1 MPRRAQGGV
10 NLRRSC
16 ATRLPDCTRG
26 DEAKFSDRPMP
37 TARLLRCILIVAL
50 SSWCLQ
56 SSANAAT
63 ASMPFATEPRGTF
76 ESRQT
81 EVLEAAAS
89 KARGDVS
96 AQLAKIALGRGP
108 LDETAIRTAL
118 DKITRRDD
126 TADFDAVA
134 LLRLYRT
141 ETPLLSSEL
150 RRAIRDTL
158 VRFKYWVDEPG
169 TDLLSMWSENHQI
182 GYHAAEYLA
191 GQFFSGA
198 AFTNNG
204 KPGAWHRDIARTR
217 ILRWIAIKAKVGF
230 SEWDS
235 NSYYPVTMAAL
246 LALAEFAADREV
258 AQRAAMLL
266 DVMFFDMVV
275 DSFRGSYGTSH
286 GRTYTGTLTGGERS
300 EGTASL
306 QFLAWGFGAPGGGDA
321 TVALATGKRYRVP
334 RTIES
339 LALDR
344 PNEFI
349 NRERQSLL
357 IEDAKK
363 FGLDYANPDDFWLLN
378 EGGKFRTIELIEAGY
393 RVTDRWRETLHR
405 YGVVIKPYGDAVLGT
420 YRELARRGEPLL
432 DLDRT
437 SLQRVDKITFRTPDY
452 QLSTAQDYRK
462 GAPGFQQHIW
472 QATFGPGTPVFTFN
486 PGPTA
491 KYWQGRFPRAAQ
503 FKNILVALY
512 HIPAEQPPGPKTL
525 VPSDA
530 AGNAM
535 PSPSPSEDTLV
546 PRTFAVLRRA
556 LFDEVTQRGN
566 WTFARKGP
574 AYLAL
579 WSHAAT
585 AWSAKGVLGGEGLI
599 AEGRQNIWLCQLGR
613 EAVDGS
619 FAAWIDAIAAAP
631 IESDAETLFVDY
643 QAPGVGHVSFAWD
656 SPLRI
661 EGRSEPLGDYA
672 RFDNPYCQS
681 PYGSGRYEI
690 RHAGK
695 MLVLDFNTAERTET
709 STPLTP

>member
-1 MPRRAQGGV
+1 MP
-10 NLRRSC
+10 
-16 ATRLPDCTRG
+16 
-26 DEAKFSDRPMP
+26 KF
-37 TARLLRCILIVAL
+37 RLLRHVVLFTLLHTWRAVAA
-50 SSWCLQ
+50 Q
-56 SSANAAT
+56 T
-63 ASMPFATEPRGTF
+63 APGPYALDPRGTF
-76 ESRQT
+76 ESRRT
-81 EVLEAAAS
+81 EVIDAAAGQP
-89 KARGDVS
+89 RGGVS
-96 AQLAKIALGRGP
+96 AQVAKIALGRGP
-108 LDETAIRTAL
+108 LDEAAVRAAL

-182 GYHAAEYLA
+182 GYHTAEYLA
-191 GQFFSGA
+191 GQFFPGST
-198 AFTNNG
+198 FTNNG
-204 KPGAWHRDIARTR
+204 KSGTWHRDAARTR
-217 ILRWIAIKAKVGF
+217 LLRWIAIKAKVGF

-246 LALAEFAADREV
+246 LALAEFAADKEV
-258 AQRAAMLL
+258 ALRATMLL
-266 DVMFFDMVV
+266 DVMFFDMAV
-275 DSFRGSYGTSH
+275 DSFRGTYGTAH
-286 GRTYTGTLTGGERS
+286 GRTYTGTLTGGGRN
-300 EGTASL
+300 EGTAAL

-321 TVALATGKRYRVP
+321 TVALAAGKRYRIP
-334 RTIES
+334 RTIEL
-339 LALDR
+339 LAQDR
-344 PNEFI
+344 PGEFV

-363 FGLDYANPDDFWLLN
+363 FGLDYTNPDDFWLLN
-378 EGGKFRTIELIEAGY
+378 EGGKFRTIENIEASY
-393 RVTDRWRETLHR
+393 RVTDRWRDTLHR

-420 YRELARRGEPLL
+420 YRELTRRGEPLP

-462 GAPGFQQHIW
+462 GAPGYQQHIW
-472 QATFGPGTPVFTFN
+472 QATFGPDTPVFTFN
-486 PGPTA
+486 PGPTG
-491 KYWQGRFPRAAQ
+491 KYWQGRFPRAGQ

-512 HIPAEQPPGPKTL
+512 HIPAEQPPGPKTI

-566 WTFARKGP
+566 WTFARKDR

-585 AWSAKGVLGGEGLI
+585 TWSAKGVLSGEGLV
-599 AEGRQNIWLCQLGR
+599 AEGRQNIWLCHLGR
-613 EAVDGS
+613 EAVDGP
-619 FAAWIDAIAAAP
+619 FGKWTDAIAAAP
-631 IESDAETLFVDY
+631 IASDAEELSLDY
-643 QAPGVGHVSFAWD
+643 HAPGVGPVSFSWD
-656 SPLRI
+656 GPLTI
-661 EGRSEPLGDYA
+661 NGRAEPLADYA
-672 RFDNPYCQS
+672 RFDNPYCVS

-690 RHAGK
+690 ALAGHK
-695 MLVLDFNTAERTET
+695 LVLDFNTTERTET
-709 STPLTP
+709 SPPLTSQR

>member
-1 MPRRAQGGV
+1 MSP
-10 NLRRSC
+10 
-16 ATRLPDCTRG
+16 
-26 DEAKFSDRPMP
+26 
-37 TARLLRCILIVAL
+37 ARLLRRISLVAL
-50 SSWCLQ
+50 LGAALGASSP
-56 SSANAAT
+56 AAST
-63 ASMPFATEPRGTF
+63 PPPYATEPRGSF
-76 ESRQT
+76 ESRRL
-81 EVLEAAAS
+81 EVLESAAAEP
-89 KARGDVS
+89 RGGVS

-108 LDETAIRTAL
+108 LDEAAIRASL
-118 DKITRRDD
+118 EKITRRDD

-150 RRAIRDTL
+150 RRSIRDTL

-191 GQFFSGA
+191 GQFFPGTT
-198 AFTNNG
+198 FTNNG
-204 KPGAWHRDIARTR
+204 KSGAWHRDAARTR

-235 NSYYPVTMAAL
+235 HSYYPVTMAAL

-258 AQRAAMLL
+258 AQRATMLL

-286 GRTYTGTLTGGERS
+286 GRTYTGTLTGGGRS

-306 QFLAWGFGAPGGGDA
+306 QFLAWGLGAPGGGDA
-321 TVALATGKRYRVP
+321 TVAFATGKRYRLP
-334 RTIES
+334 RAIEL
-339 LALDR
+339 LAPDR
-344 PNEFI
+344 SNEFV

-357 IEDAKK
+357 IEDAKT

-378 EGGKFRTIELIEAGY
+378 EGGKFRTIEHIEAGY

-405 YGVVIKPYGDAVLGT
+405 YGVVLKPYGDAVLGT
-420 YRELARRGEPLL
+420 YRELARRGEPLP

-437 SLQRVDKITFRTPDY
+437 SLQRVDKYTFRTPDY

-472 QATFGPGTPVFTFN
+472 QATFGPDTPVFTFN

-491 KYWQGRFPRAAQ
+491 KYWQGRFPRNGQ
-503 FKNILVALY
+503 FKNVLIALY
-512 HIPAEQPPGPKTL
+512 NIPGEQPPGPKTI

-556 LFDEVTQRGN
+556 LFDEIAQRGN

-579 WSHAAT
+579 RSHAAT

-613 EAVDGS
+613 EATDGP

-631 IESDAETLFVDY
+631 IESDIENLFVDY
-643 QAPGVGHVSFAWD
+643 RAPGVGHVSFAWEG
-656 SPLRI
+656 SLRI
-661 EGRSEPLGDYA
+661 DGRVESLGDYA
-672 RFDNPYCQS
+672 RFDNVYCVS

-690 RHAGK
+690 KHGEDK
-695 MLVLDFNTAERTET
+695 LVLDFNTGERTET
-709 STPLTP
+709 ITPLNSHR